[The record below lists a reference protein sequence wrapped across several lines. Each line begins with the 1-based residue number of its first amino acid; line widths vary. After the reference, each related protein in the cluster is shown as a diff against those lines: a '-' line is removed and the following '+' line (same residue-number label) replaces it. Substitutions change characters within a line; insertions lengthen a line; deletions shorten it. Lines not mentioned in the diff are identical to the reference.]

1 MATDLLTIA
10 ASGIR
15 AARAGLDTTAQNI
28 ANADTKGYVRR
39 SIGLAEVAS
48 PSGYARVSDLSFSG
62 VRVEGYSRTVD
73 AFRQSEVRRTGAD
86 AARADAELGA
96 LRNVEAALEKSGLHG
111 AMTGFETALQKLT
124 VDPVNPSLRAATLES
139 ARTLARTF
147 NITGNEL
154 EAVGD
159 ALQVAATDGVTQVNR
174 LATELGRVNLQL
186 GRAKPGS
193 ADHVT
198 LLDQRDSLLEQMSGY
213 TSISASFAENHMV
226 TVRIGD
232 TAGPQLVAGQN
243 TAPLAMATAADGTVS
258 FSVGGAAASLSSG
271 SLAGQAQG
279 LVAARDARVQL
290 DGIAGSLI
298 AAANAAQTGGAALD
312 GTPGAPLFSGSS
324 AVTMTVALA
333 SGAGLATAPA
343 GAAAGSR
350 DQSGLAAL
358 RSAMA
363 GGNFAGQVDG
373 LLFQVSSAAQGRETT
388 ATALNTIAG
397 AARSALDAQAGVNLD
412 EEAANLVRY
421 QQAFQASSKAVQ
433 VASDMFDSLL
443 AIR

>member
-62 VRVEGYSRTVD
+62 VRVTGYGRTVD
-73 AFRQSEVRRTGAD
+73 AFRQAEVRRTGAD
-86 AARADAELGA
+86 AARAGAELGA
-96 LRNVEAALEKSGLHG
+96 LHDVEDALEKSGLHS
-111 AMTGFETALQKLT
+111 AMTGFETSLQKLT
-124 VDPVNPSLRAATLES
+124 VDPVDPSLRAAALES

-147 NITGNEL
+147 NIAGDEL
-154 EAVGD
+154 QAVGD
-159 ALQVAATDGVTQVNR
+159 SLQFAASDGVTQVNR

-186 GRAKPGS
+186 ARAKPGS

-198 LLDQRDSLLEQMSGY
+198 LLDQRDSLLEQISGY
-213 TSISASFAENHMV
+213 TSISTSFAENHMV

-232 TAGPQLVAGQN
+232 SSGPQLVTGDTA
-243 TAPLAMATAADGTVS
+243 APLAMTTATDGTVS
-258 FSVGGAAASLSSG
+258 FTVGGAAATLSSG
-271 SLAGQAQG
+271 SLAGQSQG
-279 LVAARDARVQL
+279 LVAVRDAKVQL
-290 DGIAGSLI
+290 DGIAASLI
-298 AAANAAQTGGAALD
+298 AASNAAQTGGTALD
-312 GTPGAPLFSGSS
+312 GTPGEPLFSGSGAS
-324 AVTMTVALA
+324 TMAVALT
-333 SGAGLATAPA
+333 SGAQLATAPA
-343 GAAAGSR
+343 GAAADSR
-350 DQSGLAAL
+350 DQGGLAAL
-358 RSAMA
+358 RSALA

-388 ATALNTIAG
+388 AKALDAIAE
-397 AARSALDAQAGVNLD
+397 AARTALDAQAGVSLD

-433 VASDMFDSLL
+433 VASDLFDSLL